1 MDNFIEPLAK
11 LVNELSKLP
20 GIGKRSA
27 QRLAYHLLDREEN
40 EVRELAEAIW
50 YAKRDVR
57 ICPICQGYTAEEK
70 CAICASAK
78 RDASII
84 CVVTN
89 PKDVESMERTGEFS
103 GYYHVLHGVISPGDN
118 TGPEDIRIKELL
130 SRLGDDTVK
139 EVILATNPDLEGEAT
154 AMFISRLLKPM
165 GIMTTRIAHGVAVG
179 SDLEYADEVT
189 LGRAISGRRE
199 I

>member
-27 QRLAYHLLDREEN
+27 QRLAYHLLDREET

-50 YAKRDVR
+50 YAKRDVG
-57 ICPICQGYTAEEK
+57 ICPTCQGFTAEEK

-78 RDASII
+78 RDESII

-89 PKDVESMERTGEFS
+89 PRDVESMERTGEFS

-118 TGPEDIRIKELL
+118 RGPEDIRIKELL